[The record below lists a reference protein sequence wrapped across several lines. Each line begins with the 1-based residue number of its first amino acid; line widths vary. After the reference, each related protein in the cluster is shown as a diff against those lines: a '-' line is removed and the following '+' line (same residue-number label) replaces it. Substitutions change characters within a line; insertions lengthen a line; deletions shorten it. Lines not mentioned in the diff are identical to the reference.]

1 MIFCH
6 HSEQL
11 ASLARS
17 NTVRIVGKA
26 GFFGSDRTSVSCLPE
41 PVPPRGIG
49 GTQPTSS
56 FRFIYEAKLE
66 LDFVPC
72 CGSLSAASRGR
83 RRGLRRSRWVY
94 SFRGVGVGEKKSL
107 RSTIVRA
114 GCRLRAR
121 WL

>member
-41 PVPPRGIG
+41 RA
-49 GTQPTSS
+49 PTRNRRNTANV
-56 FRFIYEAKLE
+56 FF
-66 LDFVPC
+66 
-72 CGSLSAASRGR
+72 SL
-83 RRGLRRSRWVY
+83 Y
-94 SFRGVGVGEKKSL
+94 L
-107 RSTIVRA
+107 RSQIRIGFCSLLRVLVR
-114 GCRLRAR
+114 RVTWTTERAPAIEVGLLIQGRWGWGRKVIAVHHCPR
-121 WL
+121 WLPSP